1 MKTMYKYIVVN
12 SEEEAIKASQYFK
25 SLGATYTD
33 NDLDEPYSNST
44 TAVAWDM
51 SDNFFWH
58 SQLELERFE
67 EDEQIF
73 LEDI

>member
-12 SEEEAIKASQYFK
+12 SEEEAIKASQYFE

-33 NDLDEPYSNST
+33 SAADEQYSNST
-44 TAVAWDM
+44 TAVALNM
-51 SDNFFWH
+51 SDNYFWH
-58 SQLELERFE
+58 SQLELWWFE